1 MTKLDAYSFSGN
13 DLVLGPTQPLVLERT
28 TDGGA
33 PVEQAISRQR
43 MRPGSGSL
51 GLCVSTDG
59 PTRVLQILDIHRQP
73 TLVIRHS
80 SNHISFSIL
89 KLSLLSFSV
98 RMRHSMTMP
107 KDSSRPP
114 SWLSQARMPHQK
126 TFKSSSRPN
135 LGLALA

>member
-1 MTKLDAYSFSGN
+1 MTKLDDYSFPGN

-73 TLVIRHS
+73 TLVIRH
-80 SNHISFSIL
+80 NHISFSKL
-89 KLSLLSFSV
+89 KKPLLLASV
-98 RMRHSMTMP
+98 CDTR
-107 KDSSRPP
+107 
-114 SWLSQARMPHQK
+114 
-126 TFKSSSRPN
+126 
-135 LGLALA
+135 